1 MLKKDDLISARRNR
15 LLAGLPEEDF
25 LALAPHM
32 ELVTLS
38 LGNTVV
44 SPDEPIPYAYFPLT
58 CLLSMVM
65 VMSDGSS
72 VESGAVGLQGM
83 SGLPALLG
91 AGTTPMQ
98 TVVQIPGEAI
108 RIKSQTLKE
117 EFDRG
122 GALQNLIYR
131 YIHALIITGSQS
143 AACNRLHMIEARLA
157 RWLLM
162 SSDGVNSEE
171 LAITHEFLAAML
183 GVRRAGVT
191 EAAGK
196 LQESGLIKYRRRVI
210 EIIDRGRL
218 ERAACECYGNVRTE
232 FERLLD

>member
-1 MLKKDDLISARRNR
+1 MLKKDELISARRNR
-15 LLAGLPEEDF
+15 LLAGLPEERF

-38 LGNTVV
+38 LGDTVV
-44 SPDEPIPYAYFPLT
+44 APDEPIGYAYFPLT

-83 SGLPALLG
+83 SGLSALLG
-91 AGTTPMQ
+91 AGTTPMWIV
-98 TVVQIPGEAI
+98 TQIPGEAI
-108 RIKSQTLKE
+108 RIKSQVLKE

-122 GALQNLIYR
+122 GALQRLIHR
-131 YIHALIITGSQS
+131 YIHALIVTGSQS
-143 AACNRLHMIEARLA
+143 AACNRLHVIEARLA

-162 SSDGVNSEE
+162 SSDGVNSDE
-171 LAITHEFLAAML
+171 LAITHEFLATML

-210 EIIDRGRL
+210 EIVDRERL